1 MTTFVEKWEV
11 LAAMAKM
18 AEGQERLSPE
28 FQKRLAELIEEKGCS
43 KREFAQQVGVSK
55 DVIIRGTMYGI
66 VPSLQSLIKIADSL
80 NLPLEYLLGK
90 SDDAHF
96 YKSETGVTFHTRIVE
111 LANEKGVK
119 YSEIAHKMP
128 FPNSYF
134 YDWQREKTLPSLEYL
149 RAIAEYFKVSI
160 DYLLGRTDERD

>member
-1 MTTFVEKWEV
+1 
-11 LAAMAKM
+11 MAKM

-28 FQKRLAELIEEKGCS
+28 FKKRLAELIEEKGCS

-80 NLPLEYLLGK
+80 NMPLDYLLGRNE
-90 SDDAHF
+90 DAHF
-96 YKSETGVTFHTRIVE
+96 YKSETGATFHTRIVE

-160 DYLLGRTDERD
+160 DYLLGRTDEKD